1 MATKYRIKPF
11 PGHEPTKKELDAYI
25 ARLAALGQIDHYQ
38 FSGYGRIEILITGI
52 FFTLAA
58 IGIAV
63 VLFL

>member
-1 MATKYRIKPF
+1 MATIYRIKSF
-11 PGHEPTKKELDAYI
+11 PGHKPSKKELDAYI
-25 ARLAALGQIDHYQ
+25 ARLSALGQIVYYR
-38 FSGYGRIEILITGI
+38 FSVYGRIEILITGI